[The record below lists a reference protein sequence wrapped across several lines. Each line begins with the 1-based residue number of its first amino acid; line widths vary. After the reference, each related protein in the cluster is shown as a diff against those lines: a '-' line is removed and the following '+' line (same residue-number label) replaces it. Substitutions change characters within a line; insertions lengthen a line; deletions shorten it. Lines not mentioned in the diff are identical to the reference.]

1 MAKTDFYK
9 YNYLSKDF
17 SKSVKKKML
26 GDYTQEQLG
35 KRFGMSQQTFGYH
48 VNNASFRISDL
59 AKLFDILGFSNDE
72 ILKIMGR

>member
-9 YNYLSKDF
+9 YNYLSNDF
-17 SKSVKKKML
+17 SKSVKKKMSHE
-26 GDYTQEQLG
+26 YTQEQLG
-35 KRFGMSQQTFGYH
+35 KRFGMSQQAFGYR

-59 AKLFDILGFSNDE
+59 AKLFDILSFSDEE